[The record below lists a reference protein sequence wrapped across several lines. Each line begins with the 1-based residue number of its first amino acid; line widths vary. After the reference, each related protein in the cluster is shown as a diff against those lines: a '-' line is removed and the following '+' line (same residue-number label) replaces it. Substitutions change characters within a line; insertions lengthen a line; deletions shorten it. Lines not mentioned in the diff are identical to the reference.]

1 MSIKLLGTIQNF
13 SSSSNELTVKLGF
26 LSPEKMEVIEELF
39 TEKSLMSFS
48 INKPRKASK
57 THKQLKMYH
66 RVLKLILEKREID
79 VTSSNLKALDIHM
92 KKSLLLCDTLI
103 LEDKTIPIVP
113 SKANLSIEEMTTLIQ
128 RMIELYDIDIKE
140 IQV

>member
-1 MSIKLLGTIQNF
+1 MSIKLLGTIQIF

-92 KKSLLLCDTLI
+92 KKSLLLCDVLI

>member
-92 KKSLLLCDTLI
+92 KKSLLLCDVLI